1 VKGSLA
7 AVVVALLVCAFAAPA
22 LAESGTSIDIYQKD
36 TQPGHAAAL
45 SMYLDITKGQP
56 ATSRVTVYVPSG
68 SALDTAARAGT
79 VIGSVSLGFYTAST
93 PVFGDGDLIVG
104 DPSLHLADP
113 CAPGLHAAVWRLQA
127 YLGGH
132 NIEVPIY
139 VDGTGPDLAGI
150 ASYTLSA
157 CFPAPSENGGLRLN
171 RLGIGLSKGTLSSPL
186 TQGQFIW
193 RALVAPYGGDELTNA
208 SGTTEVQT
216 IVELPKVLTLA
227 SRFDA
232 KRHVATLSGS
242 LRAAGG
248 ARPDTL
254 VRFMGAN
261 NPRFT
266 HAASLGSTRTDAHGR
281 FTFRKE
287 LTKTTWVVAYVETSF
302 VDGCDLAVGT
312 APCTLETMGG
322 PAPVV
327 RKVRVQR

>member
-1 VKGSLA
+1 MKGSLA
-7 AVVVALLVCAFAAPA
+7 AVVVAMLACAFAAPA
-22 LAESGTSIDIYQKD
+22 LAESGTSIDIYQHD
-36 TQPGHAAAL
+36 SLPGHEAAL
-45 SMYLDITKGQP
+45 SMYLDVTKGQP
-56 ATSRVTVYVPSG
+56 ATSRTTMYVPSG
-68 SALDTAARAGT
+68 YALDTTARAGT
-79 VIGSVSLGFYTAST
+79 VIGSVSLGFYTDST
-93 PVFGDGDLIVG
+93 LVSGDGDVIVG
-104 DPSLHLADP
+104 DRSLYLADP
-113 CAPGLHAAVWRLQA
+113 CSPGLHAAVWRLQA

-132 NIEVPIY
+132 NVEVPIY
-139 VDGTGPDLAGI
+139 VDATGPDLAAI

-157 CFPAPSENGGLRLN
+157 CFPAPSANGGMRLN
-171 RLGIGLSKGTLSSPL
+171 GLGIGLTKGTLTNPL
-186 TQGQFIW
+186 TRGQFIW
-193 RALVAPYGGDELTNA
+193 RALVAPYGGGELPNP

-248 ARPDTL
+248 ARSDTL

-261 NPRFT
+261 NARFT
-266 HAASLGSTRTDAHGR
+266 HAASLGSTRTDARGH
-281 FTFRKE
+281 FTFRKA
-287 LTKTTWVVAYVETSF
+287 LKKTTWVVAYVQTYL